1 MTNPPQDGRPAGE
14 QGPRQPGPQ
23 PWPQQPGPWGPPPQ
37 PGPYGQPGYG
47 QPAYGPPPQHGQP
60 PYGQPWGP
68 PGQPPYGQPWG
79 QPQYGQPW
87 AGQPQYGQPQH
98 GQPWGAPP
106 SYPPASRRS
115 RKGLVA
121 GIVVPLVLLLVAI
134 VLARL
139 FGDTVLDT
147 SAVED
152 DVAEQFQEIEGVA
165 VDLTCDDEMQVEQGA
180 DYECTGTTADDEEV
194 TIRIVITD
202 EQTAAYTWE
211 EV

>member
-1 MTNPPQDGRPAGE
+1 MTNPPQDGGPAGE
-14 QGPRQPGPQ
+14 PGPQ
-23 PWPQQPGPWGPPPQ
+23 RPGPEQPWPEQPWPPQPGSWGPGSQ

-47 QPAYGPPPQHGQP
+47 QPGYGPPPQ
-60 PYGQPWGP
+60 YGQPWGRPGP
-68 PGQPPYGQPWG
+68 PQYGQPWG
-79 QPQYGQPW
+79 QQGP
-87 AGQPQYGQPQH
+87 PQYGQPQH

-106 SYPPASRRS
+106 PYPPAPRRS

-121 GIVVPLVLLLVAI
+121 GIVVPLVLLLAAI

-139 FGDTVLDT
+139 LGDTVLDT

-152 DVAEQFQEIEGVA
+152 DVAEQFEEIEGVA

-202 EQTAAYTWE
+202 EETAAYSWE

>member
-1 MTNPPQDGRPAGE
+1 M
-14 QGPRQPGPQ
+14 
-23 PWPQQPGPWGPPPQ
+23 
-37 PGPYGQPGYG
+37 
-47 QPAYGPPPQHGQP
+47 
-60 PYGQPWGP
+60 
-68 PGQPPYGQPWG
+68 
-79 QPQYGQPW
+79 
-87 AGQPQYGQPQH
+87 
-98 GQPWGAPP
+98 
-106 SYPPASRRS
+106 
-115 RKGLVA
+115 
-121 GIVVPLVLLLVAI
+121 PLVLLLVAI

-180 DYECTGTTADDEEV
+180 DYECTGTTADDEQV

>member
-14 QGPRQPGPQ
+14 QGPRLPGPQ
-23 PWPQQPGPWGPPPQ
+23 HQPGPWGPPPQ

-47 QPAYGPPPQHGQP
+47 QPWVQPGQPQHGQP
-60 PYGQPWGP
+60 WG
-68 PGQPPYGQPWG
+68 G
-79 QPQYGQPW
+79 QPQYP
-87 AGQPQYGQPQH
+87 QPQYAPPQYAQAQYAPPQH

-106 SYPPASRRS
+106 SYPLAPRRS